1 MMAAPPESRGVRSP
15 NRTMRVPLSPRQRL
29 SFAAHLF
36 KALAR
41 QHHGALRPLL
51 GDHVGPGAVVVDAG
65 AHAGQFTK
73 LFAALAPGG
82 RVYAFE
88 PGAYA
93 RRILDTVVRFKR
105 LDNVEVVAAALG
117 DEDGEATLTHPLK
130 ARGSLGFGLAH
141 LGGDGEGGGRALCE
155 SVPVTTLDRFAGA
168 AGLRRLDF
176 VKADV
181 EGWEV
186 RLVRGARAT
195 LERFR
200 PALLLELG
208 QSHLARAGDA
218 PEEAWRLLGPLG
230 YHAFRLSGP
239 PAPVAGFAGD
249 ADYLFVADDV

>member
-15 NRTMRVPLSPRQRL
+15 NRTMPVPLSPRQRL

-36 KALAR
+36 KALVR

-51 GDHVGPGAVVVDAG
+51 GGHVGPGAVVIDAG

>member
-1 MMAAPPESRGVRSP
+1 
-15 NRTMRVPLSPRQRL
+15 MRVPLSPRQRL
-29 SFAAHLF
+29 RFAAHLF

-51 GDHVGPGAVVVDAG
+51 GDHVGPGAVVIDAG

-93 RRILDTVVRFKR
+93 RRILETVVRLKR
-105 LDNVEVVAAALG
+105 LDNVRVVAAALG
-117 DEDGEATLTHPLK
+117 DEDGEATLTLPLK
-130 ARGSLGFGLAH
+130 ARGRLGFGLAH
-141 LGGDGEGGGRALCE
+141 LGGDGEVGRALRE
-155 SVPVTTLDRFAGA
+155 RVPVTTLDRFAGA

-186 RLVRGARAT
+186 RLLRGAGAT

-208 QSHLARAGDA
+208 QTHLARAGDA

-230 YHAFRLSGP
+230 YRALRLSGP
-239 PAPVAGFAGD
+239 PVPVAGFAGD
-249 ADYLFVADDV
+249 ADYLFVADDA

>member
-1 MMAAPPESRGVRSP
+1 
-15 NRTMRVPLSPRQRL
+15 MRVSLSPRQRL

-51 GDHVGPGAVVVDAG
+51 GDHVGPGAVVIDAG

-93 RRILDTVVRFKR
+93 RRILETVVRFRR
-105 LDNVEVVAAALG
+105 LDNVRVVAAALG
-117 DEDGEATLTHPLK
+117 DEDGEATLTLPLK

-141 LGGDGEGGGRALCE
+141 LGGNGEDGGRALRE
-155 SVPVTTLDRFAGA
+155 SVPVTTLDRFADA

-186 RLVRGARAT
+186 RLLRGAGAT

-208 QSHLARAGDA
+208 QPHLARAGDA
-218 PEEAWRLLGPLG
+218 PEEAWRFLGPLG
-230 YHAFRLSGP
+230 YRAFRLSGP
-239 PAPVAGFAGD
+239 PVPVAGFAGD
-249 ADYLFVADDV
+249 ADYLFVADDA